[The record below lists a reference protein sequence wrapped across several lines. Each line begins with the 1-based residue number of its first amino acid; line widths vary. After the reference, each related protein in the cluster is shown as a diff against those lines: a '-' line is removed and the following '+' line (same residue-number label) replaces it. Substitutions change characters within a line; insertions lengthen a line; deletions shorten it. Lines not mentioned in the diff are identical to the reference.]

1 MPITFVDEIA
11 APKNPTLTA
20 YHSPLTTHHSQ
31 RFLVIIGVSLV
42 ALDWTTGEIRTIGK
56 VAATFPRCRKP
67 PGLACSPPI
76 T

>member
-1 MPITFVDEIA
+1 MTGSESY
-11 APKNPTLTA
+11 PTRA
-20 YHSPLTTHHSQ
+20 VK

-56 VAATFPRCRKP
+56 VAATFPRSRQP